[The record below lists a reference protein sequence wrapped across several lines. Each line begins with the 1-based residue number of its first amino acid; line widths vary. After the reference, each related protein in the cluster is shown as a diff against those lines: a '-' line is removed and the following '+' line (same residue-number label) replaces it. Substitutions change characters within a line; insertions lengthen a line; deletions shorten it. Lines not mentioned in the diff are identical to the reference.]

1 MSKIGFKEFRS
12 YMYLKENWCKFLN
25 HPRSNFWIFW
35 TFMALCN
42 LSILTILEEFLETL
56 DLKRGW
62 CLSNFHQLFTEITFD
77 IIWYSQLI
85 GDEVSSFSRSKEN
98 LINFRQIDSL
108 LTLWINHLATFTV
121 DIVSECFKL
130 KENVGIN
137 LQSKHWK
144 SVNILSTW
152 DLRRLYFYISHVHF

>member
-1 MSKIGFKEFRS
+1 MQVFESSKIQ
-12 YMYLKENWCKFLN
+12 LLN
-25 HPRSNFWIFW
+25 
-35 TFMALCN
+35 
-42 LSILTILEEFLETL
+42 ILNIYGPVQLIYFDDFGGVPWNTGPQ
-56 DLKRGW
+56 KRVV
-62 CLSNFHQLFTEITFD
+62 LVNFHQLFTEITFD